1 MKNPKTTMKKIVTL
15 SLILV
20 MFLIGQR
27 YPSIASTTGLDFLKI
42 GVGARPLAMGEAYVA
57 LADDINAIYWNPA
70 GLAQLEQPEGGF
82 TYNRWF
88 EDIGYHFFGYS
99 HPIDDSVLAFSIYYL
114 GGGDID
120 GSDDGGIPTGNVSAY
135 DLALAFSYSR
145 KLIKGLSGGAN
156 FKFIKEKLDD
166 EVANALAFDLGALY
180 KTGVDNLDVGFNI
193 QNIGTRIKF
202 VRESASLPLN
212 FRFGLAYKLFPTNP
226 LTLTLDFN
234 KLNNETVYLGLGAE
248 CWITDYATV
257 RVGGKFDPDVKDKV
271 RFGLGLK
278 RKNLR
283 LDYAYTPHKILGDTH
298 QFSVGLY
305 FGKPEVEREKE
316 KGMIEKE
323 EEARIASVIAT
334 LHEEGMAYLEGKQYI
349 RAIGKFSE
357 ILLLNPE
364 DKQAI
369 SMMKEANRL
378 LLEER

>member
-1 MKNPKTTMKKIVTL
+1 MRNRKTSMKKIVTL

-27 YPSIASTTGLDFLKI
+27 CPSVASTTGLDFLKI

-57 LADDINAIYWNPA
+57 LADDISAIYWNPA
-70 GLAQLEQPEGGF
+70 GLVQIERPELGF

-99 HPIDDSVLAFSIYYL
+99 HPINDSVLALSIYYL
-114 GGGDID
+114 GGGDIE
-120 GSDDGGIPTGNVSAY
+120 GSDDGGILTGDVSAY

-145 KLIKGLSGGAN
+145 KLIKGLSGGLS
-156 FKFIKEKLDD
+156 FKFINEKLDD
-166 EVANALAFDLGALY
+166 EVANALALDLGALY

-202 VRESASLPLN
+202 IRESASLPLN

-234 KLNNETVYLGLGAE
+234 KLNNESIYLGLGAE
-248 CWITDYATV
+248 SWITDYLAV
-257 RVGGKFDPDVKDKV
+257 RIGGKFDPDIKDRV

-298 QFSVGLY
+298 QFSIGLY
-305 FGKPEVEREKE
+305 FGIPEEEREKE
-316 KGMIEKE
+316 KVMIEKE
-323 EEARIASVIAT
+323 EEARIASLIAT
-334 LHEEGMAYLEGKQYI
+334 LHEEGMGYLEQKQYI
-349 RAIGKFSE
+349 QAIGKFSE
-357 ILLLNPE
+357 ILLLDPE
-364 DKQAI
+364 DKKAI
-369 SMMKEANRL
+369 SMMKEANRF
-378 LLEER
+378 LLEEY